1 MNAKEL
7 LLEAPRAVKVD
18 PSAPRSVVQYDI
30 SEPVFH
36 VIENGA
42 VTAHEG
48 TAPTADVTI
57 KVADDDLVRLF
68 EGKLNPMTA
77 MFTGKLKVRGNVGLA
92 QRLLGMV
99 DKEQLAAARAEIEA
113 RS

>member
-7 LLEAPRAVKVD
+7 LLKVPQAVKVD
-18 PSAPRSVVQYDI
+18 PAAPRSVVQYDI
-30 SEPVFH
+30 SEPVYH

-42 VTAHEG
+42 VSAHVG
-48 TAPTADVTI
+48 TAAASDVTI
-57 KVADDDLVRLF
+57 KVGDDDLMRLF
-68 EGKLNPMTA
+68 EGRLNPMTA

-99 DKEQLAAARAEIEA
+99 DREQLEAARARLQEDA
-113 RS
+113 